1 MIKAEP
7 VTSLV
12 LPSAKQK
19 YKTLSSKDK
28 KKGFLKFFFQLKHKH
43 FPFFHWY
50 QWWQFFTGYLYP
62 SCLSTLSKQ
71 VQTLAGP
78 GDPAPPN
85 LVLATHGWHILP
97 PDSLV
102 RGQRLAGPTQS
113 SQSSPCLGSH
123 QKPVDE
129 WCPGWWPLPKA
140 LLRTWIWKFQT
151 CWVTHRVHSG
161 TANPGMRKNPLLT
174 RHTDIVY
181 PIQQHC
187 HSEFS
192 FGAEF

>member
-1 MIKAEP
+1 MGKNLPKKKKTSEFLESHLTVMIKAEP

-62 SCLSTLSKQ
+62 SCLSILSKQ

-78 GDPAPPN
+78 GDPGPQPGACHPQADTSSHLTPLSGDSGWLARPSQASLCPASAP
-85 LVLATHGWHILP
+85 TR
-97 PDSLV
+97 S
-102 RGQRLAGPTQS
+102 RGVNDAQDGDLCQRLYSGPESKSPSFAGWPTECTVV
-113 SQSSPCLGSH
+113 P
-123 QKPVDE
+123 PAR
-129 WCPGWWPLPKA
+129 GWG
-140 LLRTWIWKFQT
+140 RIF
-151 CWVTHRVHSG
+151 
-161 TANPGMRKNPLLT
+161 
-174 RHTDIVY
+174 
-181 PIQQHC
+181 
-187 HSEFS
+187 F
-192 FGAEF
+192 